1 MKKYLQIAAV
11 LGCIAGCY
19 FYSQSYISPEN
30 ILINKCK
37 QAGEKDCECTVR
49 AMKSIL
55 TKEQFQK
62 MADAK
67 SAQEVRIVMM
77 SLDFSQLL
85 KIGYIEEVCNENSN

>member
-37 QAGEKDCECTVR
+37 QAGKQDCECTIG
-49 AMKSIL
+49 AIKKIL
-55 TKEQFQK
+55 TKEQFTGF
-62 MADAK
+62 AYAK
-67 SAQEVRIVMM
+67 SEQEHKLVMM

-85 KIGYIEEVCNENSN
+85 KIGYIEEVCK

>member
-1 MKKYLQIAAV
+1 MKKYLIIGAV
-11 LGCIAGCY
+11 VCAMVACVLVSMH
-19 FYSQSYISPEN
+19 FTNPEN

-37 QAGEKDCECTVR
+37 QAGKKDCECTVR

-85 KIGYIEEVCNENSN
+85 KIGYIEEVCE